1 VVTSNIIKTQDYN
14 THYDFNSL
22 MNPKGQAEL
31 LPIFSLLLV
40 ATMWGIFWYPLR
52 LLNDAGLGGVW
63 TTLLAYGAALLLGLP
78 MLWRYR
84 LECRQHFI
92 YLLGI
97 GLASGWC
104 NMAFLMATLDGTI
117 VRVLLLFYLSP
128 LWAVLLGHFILG
140 ERMSNYGRVVMLVA
154 MSGALMMLWV
164 PELGFPW
171 PQSSADWLAI
181 SAGFAFALANVLV
194 RMKQEISITNK
205 AISAWWGAIIIGLVW
220 LLFDGVVLPEVGYE
234 IYAGAIA
241 LGLFGFALATV
252 AVQYGV
258 THMPVHRSAVILLF
272 ELVIG
277 TAAAQL
283 LTDEVVRPVEWFG
296 GSLILMA
303 AWLTTRRQ
311 LGHPD

>member
-1 VVTSNIIKTQDYN
+1 MITR
-14 THYDFNSL
+14 
-22 MNPKGQAEL
+22 GQAEL

-40 ATMWGIFWYPLR
+40 ATMWGVFWYPLR
-52 LLNDAGLGGVW
+52 LLNDAGLNGVW
-63 TTLLAYGAALLLGLP
+63 TTLVAYGAALLLGLP
-78 MLWRYR
+78 WLWRHRHEYG
-84 LECRQHFI
+84 QHFW

-104 NMAFLMATLDGTI
+104 NMAFLLATLEGTI

-140 ERMSNYGRVVMLVA
+140 ERMSNYARVVMLVA
-154 MSGALMMLWV
+154 MGGALMMLWS

-171 PQSSADWLAI
+171 PQSTADWLAI

-194 RMKQEISITNK
+194 RMKQEISVANK
-205 AISAWWGAIIIGLVW
+205 AISAWWGAIFIGLAW
-220 LLFDGVVLPEVGYE
+220 LVFDDIAVPHVSYQ
-234 IYAGAIA
+234 IYVAAIV

-277 TAAAQL
+277 ATAAQI
-283 LTDEVVRPVEWFG
+283 LTDEVVRPIEWFG
-296 GSLILMA
+296 GALILTA
-303 AWLTTRRQ
+303 AFLTARRQ
-311 LGHPD
+311 VESD

>member
-1 VVTSNIIKTQDYN
+1 
-14 THYDFNSL
+14 
-22 MNPKGQAEL
+22 MNPREPGGQAEL
-31 LPIFSLLLV
+31 LPIFSLLFV
-40 ATMWGIFWYPLR
+40 ATMWGVFWYPLR
-52 LLNDAGLGGVW
+52 LLNEAGLGGVW
-63 TTLLAYGAALLLGLP
+63 TTLVAYSAALLLGLP
-78 MLWRYR
+78 WLWRHRHEYG
-84 LECRQHFI
+84 QHFA
-92 YLLGI
+92 YLVAI

-104 NMAFLMATLDGTI
+104 NMAFLLATLEGTI

-140 ERMSNYGRVVMLVA
+140 ERMSNYARVVMLVA
-154 MSGALMMLWV
+154 MGGALMMLWV

-171 PQSSADWLAI
+171 PQSTADWLAI

-194 RMKQEISITNK
+194 RMKQEISIANK
-205 AISAWWGAIIIGLVW
+205 AISAWWGAILIGLLW
-220 LLFDGVVLPEVGYE
+220 LLFDDIAVPQVGYL
-234 IYAGAIA
+234 IYVAAII

-283 LTDEVVRPVEWFG
+283 LTDEVVRPIEWFG

-303 AWLTTRRQ
+303 AWLTARPQ
-311 LGHPD
+311 NDMA